1 MTRIVRLGLLL
12 CLLLAIGYFSLFL
25 NFSRIFDSLLWF
37 SVSKSSNTGTV
48 VFIKSSFWQ
57 SNYQSSYRPIYQLAP
72 LNITKN
78 LSFLTEQNQPI
89 LTIESKGRLGNL
101 MFEYASALCTA
112 KRNGLRFA
120 LPTNFSLFR
129 ALTNIFELTSLPLG
143 SNRLLKKVNFSEK
156 LACTYDQRAEDIV
169 TESLT
174 INTALKNDS
183 KHYSIVNKSNLNV
196 TLIVMR
202 GYFQSWRYF
211 SDCSD
216 EIRREF
222 TFKRHILAAADRF
235 LSENVRKLKLSV
247 FHQSNAINNNTG
259 NSVAITTVGIHI
271 RRGDMQ
277 RRKNLARI
285 GYKVAPLTYIQRGMD
300 YFQTRSQNVLFVICS
315 DDVRR
320 VANDL
325 KEIQLRNQNVVF
337 SFNGSRDTDMAILA
351 SCDHLITTVGTFSWW
366 AGWLN
371 KGKVIYYAGH
381 PIPNSTLDRVTNK
394 ADFYPPSWI
403 GMD

>member
-1 MTRIVRLGLLL
+1 MTRIVRLGLVLF
-12 CLLLAIGYFSLFL
+12 LLLTVGYVSWCMI
-25 NFSRIFDSLLWF
+25 FSRIFDSLLWF
-37 SVSKSSNTGTV
+37 SSSKSSNIGTV

-57 SNYQSSYRPIYQLAP
+57 SNYKSSYIYQIAP
-72 LNITKN
+72 LGVTERRNY
-78 LSFLTEQNQPI
+78 LTEQNQPI

-101 MFEYASALCTA
+101 MFEYASAFCTA

-120 LPTNFSLFR
+120 LPANFSLFR

-143 SNRLLKKVNFSEK
+143 SNRLLKEVNFSEK
-156 LACTYDQRAEDIV
+156 LACTYDQRTEDIV

-174 INTALKNDS
+174 MIDTMLKNDS
-183 KHYSIVNKSNLNV
+183 KHYSIVNKSYMNE

-222 TFKRHILAAADRF
+222 TFKRQILAAADRF
-235 LSENVRKLKLSV
+235 LSENVRKLKLSA

-259 NSVAITTVGIHI
+259 SSVAITTVGIHI

-277 RRKNLARI
+277 RRRNLSRI
-285 GYKVAPLTYIQRGMD
+285 GYKVAPLAYIQRAMD
-300 YFQTRSQNVLFVICS
+300 YFQTRTQNILFVICS

-325 KEIQLRNQNVVF
+325 KEIQLHNQNVVF
-337 SFNGSRDTDMAILA
+337 SFNSSRDIDMAILTL
-351 SCDHLITTVGTFSWW
+351 CDHVITTVGTFSWW

-371 KGKVIYYAGH
+371 KGKVVYYAGY